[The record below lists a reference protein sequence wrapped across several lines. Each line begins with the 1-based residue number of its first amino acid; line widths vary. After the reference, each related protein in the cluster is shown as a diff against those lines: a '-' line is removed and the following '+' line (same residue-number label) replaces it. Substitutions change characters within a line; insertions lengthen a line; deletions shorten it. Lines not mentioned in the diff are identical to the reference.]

1 MPETKPR
8 KPSLAEL
15 DRRKKEDGELEKILM
30 AIGRAIAPSSDYF
43 AVTPHNSQNFQNG
56 PCKALYVGG
65 AGNLVAVNELGE
77 AITFTAVPAGTILPI
92 QAKRVNATNTTATAI
107 VAL

>member
-1 MPETKPR
+1 MATKPR
-8 KPSLAEL
+8 KPSFAEL

-30 AIGRAIAPSSDYF
+30 AVGRAIAPSSDYF
-43 AVTPHNSQNFQNG
+43 AVTTSDTVNFQNG

-65 AGNLVAVNELGE
+65 AGNLVAVNELDV

-92 QAKRVNATNTTATAI
+92 QAKRVNSTSTTATSI